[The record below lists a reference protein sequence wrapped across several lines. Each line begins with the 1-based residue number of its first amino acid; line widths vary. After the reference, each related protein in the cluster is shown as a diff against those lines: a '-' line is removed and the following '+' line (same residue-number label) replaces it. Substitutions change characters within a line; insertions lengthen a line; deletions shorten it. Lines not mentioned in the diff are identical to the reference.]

1 MKKFWLMLFAFLV
14 VVFLSSSAVFAQ
26 TGTEEPYLP
35 AMILTVLSIIA
46 PPVWQFVVKSVRQE
60 QIRFIIL
67 IGLCVLTGVGTMW
80 YNKEAF
86 TFDMPFIYAL
96 FFWSSAAYKLVW
108 KILFNTVLPAL
119 KGVPTRSL

>member
-1 MKKFWLMLFAFLV
+1 MKKLFLMLFVFSA
-14 VVFLSSSAVFAQ
+14 VVFLSSSWVFAQ

-35 AMILTVLSIIA
+35 SMILTVLSIVA
-46 PPVWQFVVKSVRQE
+46 PPAWQFVVKKVRQE

-67 IGLCVLTGVGTMW
+67 IGLCVLTGVATMW

-86 TFDMPFIYAL
+86 TFDLPFIYAL

-108 KILFNTVLPAL
+108 KILFNTVLPSL